1 MQEKDNDFTIV
12 TMISHDTVQS
22 EVEISEV
29 RNLIENYLQLMPMWP
44 ALLALL
50 KEKNI
55 VEQSNDGTW
64 GALNGSLILSILNSP
79 IYLSMCPKVRIA
91 ET

>member
-1 MQEKDNDFTIV
+1 
-12 TMISHDTVQS
+12 
-22 EVEISEV
+22 
-29 RNLIENYLQLMPMWP
+29 MPMWP

-79 IYLSMCPKVRIA
+79 VYLSMCPKVRISEA
-91 ET
+91 IKLLVFESSKHSCKHKIDSDNIDFEYPL